1 MGQRWPGGRHFTAA
15 RAMRGPRG
23 RCARAGNGAGCL
35 PGDTGTWRPA
45 SAGKEGAWERSSL
58 RSACQV
64 PGPWRWCEDSMQPW
78 A

>member
-35 PGDTGTWRPA
+35 PGGTGTWRPA
-45 SAGKEGAWERSSL
+45 GAGKEGGVGAFIVAVRL
-58 RSACQV
+58 
-64 PGPWRWCEDSMQPW
+64 PGSGPVKVVRG
-78 A
+78 